1 MSMGDTLRSILTRL
15 VAYVAVV
22 IAAGP
27 VAAWAQQQMPVIG
40 WLSGVSSA
48 AGQPILAAF
57 SKALGDAG
65 YVEGRNVQ
73 IEYRWADGRYDQL
86 PAMATDLAARTI
98 ALMVTG
104 GGEAATFAAK
114 AATSTIPIV
123 MVVGSDPVKEGLVIK
138 ISLCVATWEAWRKE
152 SRTEHRSGSRR

>member
-1 MSMGDTLRSILTRL
+1 MTNDRADLAPSRPPIEEWPDRVRARLQARPRRYRFPAPRFRLSFRAARRTGSSRRTPPVWRCYDSPGMSMGDTLRSILTRL

-73 IEYRWADGRYDQL
+73 IEYRW
-86 PAMATDLAARTI
+86 
-98 ALMVTG
+98 
-104 GGEAATFAAK
+104 
-114 AATSTIPIV
+114 
-123 MVVGSDPVKEGLVIK
+123 
-138 ISLCVATWEAWRKE
+138 
-152 SRTEHRSGSRR
+152 